1 MLLAIDV
8 GNTNIVL
15 GVYENGRWAHHWRV
29 RTARDKMPDEYDVLF
44 RALFREAGLE
54 LQSFGR
60 VAMCSGV
67 PPLTGVLSEM
77 LENALGKRPLIIGP
91 GVRSGIRIRTDNPSE
106 VGADLVADAVAAYE
120 RLGTSCIVVDFGTA
134 TTFTAVAA
142 PGGAI
147 RRGDCARAGHFRQR
161 ADRAY
166 LAVAARAP
174 AAAARGHRAQY
185 RALDAVGAG
194 FWACRAGERAD
205 RAHECR
211 IGRQS
216 AGHRHRRAGRGAR
229 SAGGAVRGCGSLADA
244 GWRAPDRGA
253 KSGLIAA
260 CSFAPAITNLK
271 FYIFFM
277 IC

>member
-142 PGGAI
+142 PGELLGVAI
-147 RRGDCARAGHFRQR
+147 APGLGTSASALTEHTSQLPRVPLQPP
-161 ADRAY
+161 
-166 LAVAARAP
+166 P
-174 AAAARGHRAQY
+174 AA
-185 RALDAVGAG
+185 
-194 FWACRAGERAD
+194 
-205 RAHECR
+205 
-211 IGRQS
+211 IGRNTVHSMQ
-216 AGHRHRRAGRGAR
+216 
-229 SAGGAVRGCGSLADA
+229 
-244 GWRAPDRGA
+244 
-253 KSGLIAA
+253 SGLVFGHVGLVKELIERMNAELGGKAQAIATGGLA
-260 CSFAPAITNLK
+260 GVLAPLVGRFVAVDPWLTLDGVRLIAERNPA
-271 FYIFFM
+271 
-277 IC
+277 